1 MIIKRRQ
8 RNRGVTTVALIIFI
22 AFFALLPLAVFA
34 FELARFTLM
43 QHQLQ
48 ASADAAALAGTAA
61 LASSPS
67 GRTIEQQH
75 RLAMTVA
82 AQTFEQNSIL
92 KTRFSDPG
100 NLSKHLNSGFD
111 TSRPGLY
118 NAILNIKLFD
128 QDGNAQPTGSPLATT
143 MRVEATYTDRAIFAG
158 NLFPTGFLE
167 TASVYSDGG
176 LPQLDLFLCFDVS
189 GSMDDQ
195 TNVTLVRRQWSG
207 SGVLY
212 RVVATDVIYPLCR
225 PPKEGTGF
233 NAMQPQNLSYSSYGS
248 PSNQRT
254 WIFSEST
261 NPSGNLL
268 AGLRGNRL
276 TYPAG
281 SLPPPIPASAT
292 QYPLGTLVPEQ
303 GLPPGNF
310 DPTDPSNPRGN
321 ALTPDVYNNGFTDM
335 VVRVPNMGTY
345 DFSRLETCV
354 EASRGNMESAE
365 ILRQSQGGTINPN
378 LPPPQAGYYNAYWSQ
393 VRNTSQPIADSRN
406 ASVNFYQIM
415 NTSSNA
421 HFGLETFTDTAGTS
435 PTSTYTGI
443 SQNADQN
450 WGHAGTQAFPLPF
463 ISLDRSNSNFSEVVE
478 AIQGN
483 GTTRLPLGPTGKTNI
498 ADALKLALDDL
509 GNTAKTRARAK
520 KAIVLFTDGIPNRP
534 VDESTGKSEARNQ
547 ARRARRMNVPI
558 YTIGLSQNTSII
570 SQQDALLGDSR
581 TTSQGIAALSADGAL
596 YIRVSNSAAL
606 NQAFQ
611 TIARSL
617 VVLQQ

>member
-1 MIIKRRQ
+1 MIIQPRQ

-100 NLSKHLNSGFD
+100 NLAKHLNSGFD
-111 TSRPGLY
+111 SSRPGLY
-118 NAILNIKLFD
+118 NATLNIKLFD
-128 QDGNAQPTGSPLATT
+128 QDGNPQPTGSPLATT

-207 SGVLY
+207 SGVIY
-212 RVVATDVIYPLCR
+212 KVVANQVIYPLCI

-248 PSNQRT
+248 PSNQNT

-268 AGLRGNRL
+268 AGLRGNRR

-281 SLPPPIPASAT
+281 SLPSPIPASAT
-292 QYPLGTLVPEQ
+292 QYPLGSLVAEQ

-310 DPTDPSNPRGN
+310 DPTDPTNPGGN
-321 ALTPDVYNNGFTDM
+321 AMNPDVYNNGFTDM

-354 EASRGNMESAE
+354 EASRGNMESAD

-450 WGHAGTQAFPLPF
+450 WPHAGTQAFPLPF
-463 ISLDRSNSNFSEVVE
+463 ISLDRSNSNFSEVIE

-483 GTTRLPLGPTGKTNI
+483 GSTRLPLGPTGKTNI

-509 GNTAKTRARAK
+509 GNTSKTRARAK

-534 VDESTGKSEARNQ
+534 VNESTGKSEARNQ